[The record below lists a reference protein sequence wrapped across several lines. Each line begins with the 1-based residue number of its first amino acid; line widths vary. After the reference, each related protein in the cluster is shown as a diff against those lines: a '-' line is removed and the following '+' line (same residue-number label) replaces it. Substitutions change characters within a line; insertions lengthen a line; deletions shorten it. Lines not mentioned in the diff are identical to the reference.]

1 MWKKIALALS
11 ILALSGGILTFSP
24 ACSAPPTGTGN
35 QDLSRPNVL
44 LITTDDQPLYSL
56 EYMPIVQRE
65 LVQKGINFTRAYVT
79 TPLCC
84 PSRSSILT
92 GLFVQNTGVL
102 TNRPPNGGAP
112 AFKKNDSTLGVWF
125 QRAGYRTFMLG
136 KYLNNIDML
145 PETFIP
151 PGWDDY
157 QIFWN
162 RDKTYPSPSFFYGY
176 NFNENGNIVS
186 YGDQPEDFSTD
197 KLTQKAMDFITTAGE
212 DPFFIWLSYYAPH
225 YPYGFPE
232 RHKKLFTTDADWKPY
247 WPPNFLE
254 EDRSDKPDWL
264 RTWKSIPTDMAFDN
278 QQGMLRSLISA
289 DEGIGK
295 IVDLLEK
302 RKIRE
307 NTIIIFLSDNGMAFG
322 EYHLIA
328 KDCPY
333 DVCLQVPFVVS
344 YPNLIQSP
352 RAESGF
358 VLNIDIVPTLLE
370 LANIPVV
377 DELDGMSFAP
387 LLKDPSAPWR
397 DWFFFE
403 HYRDTE
409 ADDPSGL
416 GTIIPSYWG
425 IRSNEWKYVEYESGE
440 RELYDL
446 LNDPYEMQNL
456 ASQPEYMEWMAQ
468 LSEQLKPFRAMG
480 ESANLRK

>member
-1 MWKKIALALS
+1 MWKKIALALML
-11 ILALSGGILTFSP
+11 LAFAGGVLTFSP
-24 ACSAPPTGTGN
+24 ACSVLPAATGN
-35 QDLSRPNVL
+35 QDPSRPNVL
-44 LITTDDQPLYSL
+44 LIITDDQPLYAL
-56 EYMPIVQRE
+56 DYMPIVQRE
-65 LVQKGINFTRAYVT
+65 LIQKGINFTRAYVT

-102 TNRPPNGGAP
+102 TNRPPSGGAP

-136 KYLNNIDML
+136 KYFNNIDML

-176 NFNENGNIVS
+176 NFNENGDIVS

-197 KLTQKAMDFITTAGE
+197 KLTQKAMDFITAAGE
-212 DPFFIWLSYYAPH
+212 DPFFIWLGYYAPH

-247 WPPNFLE
+247 WPPNFRE
-254 EDRSDKPDWL
+254 EDRGDKPEWL
-264 RTWKSIPTDMAFDN
+264 RTWKSIPTDWAFDN

-295 IVDLLEK
+295 IIDLLEK

-352 RAESGF
+352 RAEDKF
-358 VLNIDIVPTLLE
+358 VLNIDIAPTLLE
-370 LANIPVV
+370 LANISITE
-377 DELDGMSFAP
+377 ELDGMSFAP
-387 LLKDPSAPWR
+387 LLKDPSTPWR
-397 DWFFFE
+397 DWFYFE

-425 IRSNEWKYVEYESGE
+425 IRSNEWKYVEYENGE

-456 ASQPEYMEWMAQ
+456 ASLPEYAEWVSQ
-468 LSEQLKPFRAMG
+468 LSEQLKPFR
-480 ESANLRK
+480 K